1 MLSFTT
7 LGWQSG
13 YEVLNPGIEVHYGPS
28 FTIKREPQFG
38 IPILQGM
45 TVMLGCDVDANP
57 VMNSTGKAIY
67 NRLLN
72 AVPALGWVP
81 WVSRYPCIF
90 RGESQNQWILKRVT
104 YKSQ

>member
-1 MLSFTT
+1 MKIFDENKVTRAENYHMLSFTT

-13 YEVLNPGIEVHYGPS
+13 YEVLNPVIEVHYGPS

-57 VMNSTGKAIY
+57 VINATGKAIY
-67 NRLLN
+67 NRLLG
-72 AVPALGWVP
+72 A
-81 WVSRYPCIF
+81 
-90 RGESQNQWILKRVT
+90 RGLPKAEDF
-104 YKSQ
+104 